1 MAEPEAPPRITV
13 LAGTNGAGKSS
24 IGGAMLRQAGGD
36 YFNPDE
42 AARRIFQVDRSLGQ
56 REANSRAWREGKRLL
71 ERAIEERKSFSF
83 ETTLGGHTMAG
94 LLERAADAGFEVKVW
109 YVGLQSPEQHIERV
123 RSRVARGGHDIP
135 EADIRRRYTRS
146 LTNLVRL
153 LPKLSEL
160 RVFDNSDEGDPRA
173 GRSPNP
179 RLVLH
184 VQSGKIVGPDI
195 SELRQTPSWARAL
208 VAAAIKM
215 PDSR

>member
-1 MAEPEAPPRITV
+1 M
-13 LAGTNGAGKSS
+13 
-24 IGGAMLRQAGGD
+24 
-36 YFNPDE
+36 
-42 AARRIFQVDRSLGQ
+42 
-56 REANSRAWREGKRLL
+56 RA
-71 ERAIEERKSFSF
+71 
-83 ETTLGGHTMAG
+83 
-94 LLERAADAGFEVKVW
+94 
-109 YVGLQSPEQHIERV
+109 
-123 RSRVARGGHDIP
+123 RVARGGHDIP